1 MTEWMEMDRPRM
13 VILLGPTGVGKSK
26 SAIALAE
33 QLEGEIIN
41 ADSMQVYRF
50 MDIGTAKPTSEE
62 QRRVKH
68 HLIDL
73 VNPDQ
78 PFNAALYRT
87 LGRRAADQL
96 HQEGRPVFV
105 TGGTGLYIRA
115 LTQGLF
121 RSPPVDPG
129 VRKRLKHEAEERGKG
144 FLFERLK
151 EVDPKTSQHI
161 HPHDLFRV
169 IRALEVFESTGTPL
183 SFFHEQHR
191 FGERPYLTL
200 KVGLETDRKELYYR
214 IDERV
219 DRMIERGLLEEV
231 RGLLR
236 MGYGPEL
243 KPMRSLGY
251 KQMVQ
256 FLFNQIGWEEAVRQM
271 KRDTRHYAR
280 RQWTWFKADP
290 EVHWYEESSDRKRI
304 LSEVKSFLEER
315 G

>member
-33 QLEGEIIN
+33 QLGGEIIN

>member
-33 QLEGEIIN
+33 QLGGEIIN

-200 KVGLETDRKELYYR
+200 KVGLETDRKELYHR